1 MLDGCLVRVP
11 RFQPA
16 DRAAW
21 RRWLRANH
29 AKVTGVWLV
38 FLKGPE
44 RQLPYADA
52 VEEALCFGWID
63 SLLRPIDARSY
74 MQLFTPR
81 KPKSNWSA
89 LNKRRVADLMARKL
103 MAARGL
109 AAIDAAKKNGSWTRL
124 DAVAAMTIPP
134 DFARALAANRKAKAF
149 FDALAPSSRKGILYW
164 INGVKSPELRASR
177 VAHAVTQSAKGLRP
191 AHQEKWLAK
200 TKAAAKTRRK
210 SV

>member
-1 MLDGCLVRVP
+1 MTDQVA
-11 RFQPA
+11 RFHPA
-16 DRAAW
+16 NRAEW
-21 RRWLRANH
+21 RRWLRKNH

-44 RQLPYADA
+44 RQLAYADS

-63 SLLRPIDARSY
+63 SLMRPIDARSY

-89 LNKRRVADLMARKL
+89 LNKRRVGDLVTRKL
-103 MAARGL
+103 MAAPGL
-109 AAIDAAKKNGSWTRL
+109 AAVDIAKKNGSWTRL
-124 DAVAAMTIPP
+124 DAVEALTIPA

-149 FDALAPSSRKGILYW
+149 FDALAPSSRKGILYF
-164 INGVKSPELRASR
+164 INGVKSPDLRASR
-177 VAHAVTQSAKGLRP
+177 IAHAVSQSAKGLRP

-200 TKAAAKTRRK
+200 TKAAAKTRK
-210 SV
+210 KV